1 MVSLAPFPKAPMKS
15 NSIQKLQR
23 MVDRGLNLLAWIAAF
38 MLVGVILSVM
48 IEVFLRS
55 FFNRPQEW
63 VVEIS
68 EYALLYITFLSA
80 AFVLKKEGH
89 IVVDLVTCR
98 LSPDKRLFLSIVQ
111 YILISLVSM
120 VFIYVGGKVTVDN
133 FIRGIYNP
141 TVLQIPIAYVLVI
154 IPVGGFFLLVQSLI
168 GLLTSYRKFRE
179 RGISSEG

>member
-1 MVSLAPFPKAPMKS
+1 
-15 NSIQKLQR
+15 
-23 MVDRGLNLLAWIAAF
+23 
-38 MLVGVILSVM
+38 MLISVILSVM
-48 IEVFLRS
+48 VEVLLRS

-80 AFVLKKEGH
+80 AFVLKKEAH

-98 LSPDKRLFLSIVQ
+98 LSPGKRLFLSIVQ

-120 VFIYVGGKVTVDN
+120 VFVTVGGKVTVDN

-168 GLLTSYRKFRE
+168 GLLTSYKKFRE
-179 RGISSEG
+179 RGLSSEG

>member
-1 MVSLAPFPKAPMKS
+1 MKPS
-15 NSIQKLQR
+15 SIQKFQR
-23 MVDRGLNLLAWIAAF
+23 AVDKGLNLLAWIAGLI
-38 MLVGVILSVM
+38 LVGVILSVM
-48 IEVFLRS
+48 VEVFLRS

-89 IVVDLVTCR
+89 IVVDLMTCR
-98 LSPDKRLFLSIVQ
+98 LSPSKRLFLSIVQ
-111 YILISLVSM
+111 YFLISLVSI

-141 TVLQIPIAYVLVI
+141 TVLQIPIAYILGI

-168 GLLTSYRKFRE
+168 GLLTSYKKFRE

>member
-1 MVSLAPFPKAPMKS
+1 MKP
-15 NSIQKLQR
+15 NSIQKFQR
-23 MVDRGLNLLAWIAAF
+23 LVDRGLNLLAWIAAF

-98 LSPDKRLFLSIVQ
+98 LSQEKRLFLSIIQ

-120 VFIYVGGKVTVDN
+120 VFIYIGAKVTVDN

-141 TVLQIPIAYVLVI
+141 TVLQIPIAYVLGI

-168 GLLTSYRKFRE
+168 GLFTSYKKFRE
-179 RGISSEG
+179 RSILSEG

>member
-1 MVSLAPFPKAPMKS
+1 
-15 NSIQKLQR
+15 
-23 MVDRGLNLLAWIAAF
+23 
-38 MLVGVILSVM
+38 MLVGVIVSVM
-48 IEVFLRS
+48 VEVFLRS

-98 LSPDKRLFLSIVQ
+98 LNLNKRLFLAIVQ

-120 VFIYVGGKVTVDN
+120 VFIYVGAKVTVDN

-141 TVLQIPIAYVLVI
+141 TVLQIPIAYVLGI
-154 IPVGGFFLLVQSLI
+154 IPIGGFFLLVQSLI
-168 GLLTSYRKFRE
+168 GLFTSYKKFKG
-179 RGISSEG
+179 RGTSSER

>member
-1 MVSLAPFPKAPMKS
+1 MVSPAPFPKVLMKPD
-15 NSIQKLQR
+15 SIQKLQR
-23 MVDRGLNLLAWIAAF
+23 LVDRGLNLLAWIAAF

-98 LSPDKRLFLSIVQ
+98 LSRDKRLFLSIVQ
-111 YILISLVSM
+111 YILISLVSI
-120 VFIYVGGKVTVDN
+120 VFICVGGKVTVDN

-141 TVLQIPIAYVLVI
+141 TVLQIPIAYVLGI

-168 GLLTSYRKFRE
+168 GLLTSYKKFKE
-179 RGISSEG
+179 RGISRQG